1 VIRLPCERLSNRRF
15 ECGWK
20 HSQASALSVRGGRR
34 AATVGVGSPADFS
47 KIIAAEIEKWA
58 NVIEF
63 AASGPNSSGE
73 QIASSHRWSF
83 GEGSQ

>member
-1 VIRLPCERLSNRRF
+1 
-15 ECGWK
+15 
-20 HSQASALSVRGGRR
+20 
-34 AATVGVGSPADFS
+34 VGVGSPADFS